1 MVFPGDGERCM
12 KPNQKQTAHY
22 IRAQA
27 AELQQLAAQGRL
39 ETLAYLLEMVVLEAD
54 QLLKVANDRVR

>member
-1 MVFPGDGERCM
+1 M
-12 KPNQKQTAHY
+12 KPNQKQRAHY

-54 QLLKVANDRVR
+54 QLLKVANGRVR